1 MKDVGNSNGVSFEQY
16 RIRGAH
22 SALTCL
28 CDAEARR
35 QPPRSDDLKIARE
48 WSFGHVSAV
57 GAEVLVTRRGQPIA
71 RLSAVKEN
79 DPLQDLVRRGLVTPP
94 SRRRT
99 ARRAQVKARG
109 PVAELVAEQR
119 R

>member
-1 MKDVGNSNGVSFEQY
+1 MTLQARTYEVGV
-16 RIRGAH
+16 R
-22 SALTCL
+22 ALHDRL
-28 CDAEARR
+28 SEHLERV
-35 QPPRSDDLKIARE
+35 Q
-48 WSFGHVSAV
+48 G
-57 GAEVLVTRRGQPIA
+57 GAEVLVTRRGRPIA
-71 RLSAVKEN
+71 RLCAVQDSD

-94 SRRRT
+94 GRRRT

>member
-1 MKDVGNSNGVSFEQY
+1 MRALHDRLSEHLARVQ
-16 RIRGAH
+16 RG
-22 SALTCL
+22 
-28 CDAEARR
+28 E
-35 QPPRSDDLKIARE
+35 
-48 WSFGHVSAV
+48 
-57 GAEVLVTRRGQPIA
+57 EVLVTRRGQPIA

-94 SRRRT
+94 IRQRT

-109 PVAELVAEQR
+109 SVSELVAEQR